1 MPTPSTS
8 PAPSQSPSAG
18 PSAAPEAKRLPEE
31 GDIVIATVK
40 DVTGHGAY
48 VTLDEYGGIT
58 GFLPIR
64 EVATGYVRNIQRF
77 VRPQQKAVLKI
88 IKVNRA
94 RGEVDTSLKQ
104 VSGEDKKA
112 KLIEV
117 KRNEKALGFL
127 KSVKDKAS
135 LSDAQFA
142 EIQNT
147 ILDNYDDLYALFEA
161 VSAKGIDSIKELAL
175 SEAVTKAIE
184 EESQKIQV
192 PMIEIRGVLE
202 VSSNRPDGVEIIRNV
217 LSDAE
222 QGTKSNP
229 STINVHYLGAPR
241 YRVTIKSENFKTA
254 EKAMAHAIEKIEKGI
269 SKSQGTFKF
278 TREESKKKAT

>member
-8 PAPSQSPSAG
+8 PAPSQSPSAS
-18 PSAAPEAKRLPEE
+18 PSGAPEAKRLPEE

-135 LSDAQFA
+135 LTDAQLA